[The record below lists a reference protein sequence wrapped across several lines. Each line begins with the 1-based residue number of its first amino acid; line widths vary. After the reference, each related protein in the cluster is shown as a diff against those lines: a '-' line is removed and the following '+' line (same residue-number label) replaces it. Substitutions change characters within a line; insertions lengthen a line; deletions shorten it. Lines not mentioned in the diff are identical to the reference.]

1 MTFDDYQKEA
11 FTTALYPNKG
21 QNIYY
26 PALGLGEAGEIQ
38 NQVKKIMRD
47 DNGVITEERRKNLI
61 KELGDLMWYVAGL
74 CSELNISMDAVAQQ
88 NLAKLQAR
96 KEAGTIQGDGDNR

>member
-1 MTFDDYQKEA
+1 MTFDDYQEQA

-21 QNIYY
+21 KNIYY

-47 DNGVITEERRKNLI
+47 DSGVITEERRKNLI